1 LVRWS
6 ILWIVPIVHSIL
18 SPATFVIRPR
28 AVWTCDTNV
37 PMRSQFVLSEIW
49 IGLRR
54 NLTMTLALIG
64 VVAISLALLGTGLL
78 FVKQVGK
85 ARSLWQGQAEM
96 SIYFC
101 IPSVPSSVC
110 SQAGNATPNEEQQLE
125 QRLAALPQVQSVT
138 YISQAAGW
146 AQFRAHPYVLPGL
159 QQFATQADIPDA
171 LDVKL
176 KNPTADYNIVASE
189 VVGEPGVANVINEMD
204 VLGGFFT
211 LLNAVR
217 DAVASIAVIAL
228 LIAILL
234 VTNTI
239 RLSAYNR
246 RRETAIMR
254 LVGASNMYIRLPF
267 VLEAAIAG
275 LIGWLIAVG
284 LLVAAKAF
292 LLNAID
298 QSLQVNI
305 ALTASDLV
313 EVIFFVL
320 LAGMLLCGLTS
331 TLTLRRY
338 LRI

>member
-1 LVRWS
+1 
-6 ILWIVPIVHSIL
+6 
-18 SPATFVIRPR
+18 
-28 AVWTCDTNV
+28 
-37 PMRSQFVLSEIW
+37 MRSQFVLSEIW

-78 FVKQVGK
+78 FVKQVDK
-85 ARSLWQGQAEM
+85 ARSLWQGQADM
-96 SIYFC
+96 SVYFC
-101 IPSVPSSVC
+101 IPAVPSQVC
-110 SQAGNATPNEEQQLE
+110 TQSGDATPQEEQQLE
-125 QRLAALPQVQSVT
+125 DTLKAMPQVQSVT
-138 YISQAAGW
+138 YISQAQGW
-146 AQFRAHPYVLPGL
+146 AQFHSHPFVLPGL

-171 LDVKL
+171 LEVKL
-176 KNPTADYNIVASE
+176 KNPTADYP
-189 VVGEPGVANVINEMD
+189 VVVSRVSGATGVANVVNEMD

-228 LIAILL
+228 LIAALL

-254 LVGASNMYIRLPF
+254 LVGASNTYIRLPF
-267 VLEAAIAG
+267 VLEAALAG

-284 LLVAAKAF
+284 LLVAAKSF
-292 LLNAID
+292 LLNAMD
-298 QSLQVNI
+298 RSLKVNI
-305 ALTASDLV
+305 GLTVGDLV
-313 EVIFFVL
+313 QVIALVL
-320 LAGMLLCGLTS
+320 IAGLLLCGLTS

>member
-1 LVRWS
+1 
-6 ILWIVPIVHSIL
+6 
-18 SPATFVIRPR
+18 
-28 AVWTCDTNV
+28 
-37 PMRSQFVLSEIW
+37 MRSQFVLSEIW

-64 VVAISLALLGTGLL
+64 VVSISLALLGTGLL
-78 FVKQVGK
+78 FVKQVDK
-85 ARSLWQGQAEM
+85 ARSLWQGKAEM

-101 IPSVPSSVC
+101 IPAVPSPVC
-110 SQAGNATPNEEQQLE
+110 NQTGNATAEERQQLQ
-125 QRLAALPQVQSVT
+125 QRLSGMSQVESVV
-138 YISQAAGW
+138 YVSQQQAW
-146 AQFRAHPYVLPGL
+146 QQFRTYDSVVSGM
-159 QQFATQADIPDA
+159 QQFLSAADMPDS
-171 LDVKL
+171 LEVKL
-176 KNPTADYNIVASE
+176 KDPAADYGVVASA
-189 VVGEPGVANVINEMD
+189 VSGAPGVANVENEMA

-228 LIAILL
+228 LIAALL

-254 LVGASNMYIRLPF
+254 LVGASNTYIRLPF

-275 LIGWLIAVG
+275 LIGWLISVG
-284 LLVAAKAF
+284 LLISAKSF
-292 LLNAID
+292 LLNAMD
-298 QSLQVNI
+298 HSLKVNVG
-305 ALTASDLV
+305 LTAGDLV
-313 EVIFFVL
+313 EVVFLVL
-320 LAGMLLCGLTS
+320 LAGLLLCGLTS